1 MSSLIAPDRTDVIQ
15 HVPPISYVVDE
26 GLDLILEEW
35 RGDVTAEL
43 LGGHWRAFVANPRV
57 LACRRTVVDITD
69 ANVLLVGQDFRNLID
84 SIVTPAL
91 KGRKWVT
98 AIVVRSDVQY
108 GISRQYGAYALYS
121 EDQIFRSVAEAL
133 AWIAARPNPDQA

>member
-1 MSSLIAPDRTDVIQ
+1 MSSLIAPGRTDVIR
-15 HVPPISYVVDE
+15 HVPSISYVVDDV
-26 GLDLILEEW
+26 LDLILEEW
-35 RGDVTAEL
+35 RGDVTAEQ
-43 LGGHWRAFVANPRV
+43 LGGHWRAFVSNPRV
-57 LACRRTVVDITD
+57 MACRRTIVDITD
-69 ANVLLVGQDFRNLID
+69 ANVLLVGNDFRNLIE

-133 AWIAARPNPDQA
+133 AWIAGRPNPDHA